1 MALPPEKVAELKQ
14 IIHTQLAQMDV
25 EKHIREVM
33 DDITGDEQ
41 MMDHVTEEEMIEKL
55 RNRGVV
61 DEIMSHLHFS
71 GGAQPLR
78 PATHLVD
85 QDNLNHGAVR
95 RANIDPTRRYLY
107 LKIRGGKAFM
117 DQLAEEDTGQASSA
131 SFTLHLHFR
140 GQRFKSRPAPC
151 AVEPS
156 FDEGFLLEL
165 HKEGAG
171 DAGKMADV
179 GSMLSI
185 CDPIHIVLI
194 RTTPMGESTLV
205 SSNFFEWRPLLT
217 AKHGHLPVSIEL
229 KGTGPESKVPIGI
242 LEADL
247 ELFPRSGQV
256 LEENVVRTQL
266 DLERG
271 RQAEQDRRFLEY
283 AKHWWREYLDIKPAH
298 QDRLIKIF
306 ALDENSNYRPV
317 CSYVTPL
324 RAGRLLDSPRQAMRF
339 VSLVR
344 YDREM
349 KLGGGDK
356 LEQWSS
362 LHAFLARNKGD
373 CEDHATLLCSLLL
386 GFGLDAYVCI
396 GTKAKSA
403 VHAWVMTI
411 STDGLVTFWES
422 LNGHRF
428 VHEPVDPMAPPMG
441 KRERASYPYKTIGS
455 VFNHRSF
462 YANTQASDRVEECR
476 FDLQNGALWK
486 NMSAEVLLSVCGPGA
501 SPHWPSPPPLVAS
514 ALDATLASNDLE
526 IQVRRLVAQ
535 HRQDQGLSTTWDDQL
550 SYILTPALAA
560 YETER
565 VTGVTAG
572 NEEFQDAV
580 RQAVPDGQTFKGY
593 PIQFTH
599 RSPRKAF
606 LTCLK
611 APICEEIINCRGD
624 QVRLALRVRI
634 FPYPESACAVWM
646 MFACKY
652 KSVL

>member
-1 MALPPEKVAELKQ
+1 
-14 IIHTQLAQMDV
+14 
-25 EKHIREVM
+25 M

-171 DAGKMADV
+171 
-179 GSMLSI
+179 
-185 CDPIHIVLI
+185 
-194 RTTPMGESTLV
+194 
-205 SSNFFEWRPLLT
+205 
-217 AKHGHLPVSIEL
+217 
-229 KGTGPESKVPIGI
+229 PESKVPIGI

-306 ALDENSNYRPV
+306 ALD
-317 CSYVTPL
+317 
-324 RAGRLLDSPRQAMRF
+324 
-339 VSLVR
+339 
-344 YDREM
+344 
-349 KLGGGDK
+349 
-356 LEQWSS
+356 
-362 LHAFLARNKGD
+362 

-386 GFGLDAYVCI
+386 GFGLDAYVC
-396 GTKAKSA
+396 
-403 VHAWVMTI
+403 
-411 STDGLVTFWES
+411 
-422 LNGHRF
+422 
-428 VHEPVDPMAPPMG
+428 
-441 KRERASYPYKTIGS
+441 
-455 VFNHRSF
+455 
-462 YANTQASDRVEECR
+462 
-476 FDLQNGALWK
+476 
-486 NMSAEVLLSVCGPGA
+486 
-501 SPHWPSPPPLVAS
+501 
-514 ALDATLASNDLE
+514 
-526 IQVRRLVAQ
+526 
-535 HRQDQGLSTTWDDQL
+535 
-550 SYILTPALAA
+550 
-560 YETER
+560 
-565 VTGVTAG
+565 VTAG

-580 RQAVPDGQTFKGY
+580 RQAVPDGQTFKG
-593 PIQFTH
+593 
-599 RSPRKAF
+599 
-606 LTCLK
+606 